1 MEESDLKDTNRD
13 VWYPFYGKS
22 KGIEGVVVVCFSNW
36 GVGTVVEGKTPLRK
50 LGDTSHTWDMSQ
62 FTYLPDYKE
71 GTKINQCDECWG
83 TYGTHQ
89 AGCSKDPKNTAKAK
103 EYLLLC
109 TECEHP
115 QMHVN
120 NCADNHA
127 DHCSKHPDNKRG
139 EPQVFCG
146 ECGSKHFGHARTC
159 SHYRP
164 QSYRHVSEIGRE
176 AAEKQ
181 LPLSYPGEL
190 RSKRNHDE
198 LRKADILNAIRNE
211 SKLIPV
217 EWLLELRDLT
227 EHDEFTSK
235 LTDALRGKF

>member
-1 MEESDLKDTNRD
+1 MEQSDLFVKDIK
-13 VWYPFYGKS
+13 YPFYAKEEG
-22 KGIEGVVVVCFSNW
+22 GIVVKFANW
-36 GVGTVVEGKTPLRK
+36 RAGAVVEEREFNIFKI
-50 LGDTSHTWDMSQ
+50 GDYRDDWSMPE
-62 FTYLPDYKE
+62 FTHLPDYVE
-71 GTKINQCDECWG
+71 NQCEECDG
-83 TYGTHQ
+83 GGGFHHHS
-89 AGCSKDPKNTAKAK
+89 CSKDPKNTAKAK